1 MWYKHC
7 SVQFS
12 HSVVSN
18 SLWPHGLQHTRLP
31 CPSPTPRACSNLSPS
46 SRWYHPT
53 ISSSGVPFSSSCLR
67 SFLHQGLFQGIGSS
81 HQEAKYWSFS
91 FSISPSNEHSGLISM
106 TLDSAVCPRAR
117 THWTK
122 SHGTEVGMAL
132 ITTLSHLFGEFL
144 LPSHATQLWLIPV
157 PYIGE
162 EEAAST
168 TKRHSKSFIKSKAR
182 DFLDGP
188 VVKNPP
194 ANAGDTDPIP
204 GSGRFHMLCGN

>member
-1 MWYKHC
+1 MNFSTPGFPVHHQIPEFTQTH
-7 SVQFS
+7 VQWVGDTIQPS
-12 HSVVSN
+12 HPLSF
-18 SLWPHGLQHTRLP
+18 
-31 CPSPTPRACSNLSPS
+31 PSPTDFNLSQ
-46 SRWYHPT
+46 
-53 ISSSGVPFSSSCLR
+53 I
-67 SFLHQGLFQGIGSS
+67 QGLFNVSVLRIRWP
-81 HQEAKYWSFS
+81 KYWSFS

-204 GSGRFHMLCGN
+204 GCSVWASHCGGFSCCGAWTH